1 MTRPFII
8 DRAEVVF
15 LLIGFVLIGFMV
27 GAFAL

>member
-1 MTRPFII
+1 MIRLFWV
-8 DRAEVVF
+8 DRAEAAF